1 MRNIGR
7 NTEHASTASRRDA
20 ILVKKNYTLYRET
33 EIISDNTKTG
43 PNGEDAGE
51 MVINVGPQHPATHG
65 VLHLVITLQGETIKK
80 MEPHL
85 GYIHRSIE
93 KMCESLSYRQFI
105 YVTSRMDYLSAHIN
119 NHACAM
125 CVEKGLQIEIPPR
138 AQVIRVLMGE
148 LTRVASHELWWGAL
162 AMDVGAFTPFFYA
175 FRERETINDIMEET
189 CGARLT
195 MNYMVPGGVMYDLHP
210 NFQQRVKDFIKLFK
224 SKIDEYDD
232 LVTGNIIFQ
241 NRTKGIGVISKEDAI
256 SFGCTG
262 PVGRGSGVHCDIR
275 KLYPYEVYDKVQFE
289 EIIETAGDSFARYLV
304 RIKEMRQSIHIIEQL
319 IDNIPEG
326 DFQAKTKAVLKL
338 PKGEFYSRVETARGE
353 LGVYIV
359 SEGGTTPYRIKF
371 RSPGFSNLSALEHM
385 VRGSKIGDL
394 MATMGTLD
402 LVIPDIDR

>member
-1 MRNIGR
+1 MYSETQIINNAEKI
-7 NTEHASTASRRDA
+7 STLA
-20 ILVKKNYTLYRET
+20 
-33 EIISDNTKTG
+33 G
-43 PNGEDAGE
+43 QPGEEGE
-51 MVINVGPQHPATHG
+51 LVINVGPQHPATHG

-80 MEPHL
+80 IEPHL

-105 YVTSRMDYLSAHIN
+105 YVTSRMDYLSAHMN

-125 CVEKGLQIEIPPR
+125 TVEKALQVEVPSR
-138 AQVIRVLMGE
+138 AQYIRVIMSE
-148 LTRVASHELWWGAL
+148 LTRIASHELWWGAM
-162 AMDVGAFTPFFYA
+162 AMDLGAFTPFFYA

-195 MNYMVPGGVMYDLHP
+195 MNYMVPGGVMADIHP
-210 NFQQRVKDFIKLFK
+210 TFQQKVKDFITLFK
-224 SKIDEYDD
+224 SKIDEYDE

-241 NRTKGIGVISKEDAI
+241 NRMKNVGVLSKDDAI
-256 SFGCTG
+256 SYGCTG
-262 PVGRGSGVHCDIR
+262 PVARGSGVSCDIR
-275 KLYPYEVYDKVQFE
+275 KIFPYEVYDKVQFD
-289 EIIETAGDSFARYLV
+289 EILETRGDSFSRYMV
-304 RIKEMRQSIHIIEQL
+304 RIREMKESVKIIEQL

-326 DFQAKTKAVLKL
+326 EFQAKTKAVLKL
-338 PKGEFYSRVETARGE
+338 PKGEYYTRVETARGE

-385 VRGSKIGDL
+385 AKGSKIGDL